1 MSNNPEHLF
10 YFSLSR
16 FTRLYTKGLSKRLE
30 PHGIKPGYLEI
41 LFQLW
46 QQDNVTQKELLAM
59 LDIEQATLSNTL
71 KRMERDGFLLST
83 RKPGDRRLTQLQ
95 LTDSGRAI
103 QKVVSASIDD
113 LQATVNS
120 GLTINDRKY
129 FRRILHQMTEQV
141 ASDLEE
147 GCLILFDEVSD

>member
-10 YFSLSR
+10 YFSLSK
-16 FTRLYTKGLSKRLE
+16 FTRLYTRGLSRRLD
-30 PHGIKPGYLEI
+30 PQGVKPGYLEI
-41 LFQLW
+41 LFHLW
-46 QQDNVTQKELLAM
+46 DQDGLTQKELLAM

-103 QKVVSASIDD
+103 QKIVLTSIDD
-113 LQATVNS
+113 LQAVVNT

-129 FRRILHQMTEQV
+129 FRRILHQMTEQM

-147 GCLILFDEVSD
+147 GCLILLDEVAD